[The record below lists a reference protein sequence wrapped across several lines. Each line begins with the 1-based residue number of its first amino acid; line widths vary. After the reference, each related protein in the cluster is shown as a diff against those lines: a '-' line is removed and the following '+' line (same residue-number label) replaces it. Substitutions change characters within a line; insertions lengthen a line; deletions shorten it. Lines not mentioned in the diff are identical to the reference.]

1 MMVKGRRNRGIIAA
15 RIMIIKDNNRGK
27 SHLEAALLVVGIL
40 YFPKMPVGLTKIKRR
55 KII

>member
-1 MMVKGRRNRGIIAA
+1 
-15 RIMIIKDNNRGK
+15 MIIKGNNRGK

-55 KII
+55 KIM